1 MHGKYGISPV
11 IGCSHGCVYCYMKDI
26 ALKFKNHKD
35 INGEQIFNTYTDWC
49 KPIMVSNYWELVH
62 KLIDHLHKIHVSKE
76 DTVDVIN
83 NTLIITDNL
92 NHIYWIDIEHINSI
106 IFNIN

>member
-1 MHGKYGISPV
+1 MTINNIIKNINRFNSSDTLELSV
-11 IGCSHGCVYCYMKDI
+11 I
-26 ALKFKNHKD
+26 
-35 INGEQIFNTYTDWC
+35 
-49 KPIMVSNYWELVH
+49 
-62 KLIDHLHKIHVSKE
+62 IDHLYKIHVSKE
-76 DTVDVIN
+76 DNVDVVN